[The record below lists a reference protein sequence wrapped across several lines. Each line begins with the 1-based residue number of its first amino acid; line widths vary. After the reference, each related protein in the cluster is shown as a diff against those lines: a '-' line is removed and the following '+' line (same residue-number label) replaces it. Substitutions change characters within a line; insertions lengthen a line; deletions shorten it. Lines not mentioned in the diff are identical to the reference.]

1 MSDQTVI
8 DVRPPDLATPRSDG
22 QVAQQLAT
30 DRAERDV
37 TDFRARAEAAILE
50 RLQAG
55 PASAEDL
62 TEYVKGCGV
71 PFKDGR
77 ALGNVYKSMRDRG
90 LIRIVGDCQRR
101 FGHGT
106 GGGHIWERVACD

>member
-1 MSDQTVI
+1 MEQAVI
-8 DVRPPDLATPRSDG
+8 DVRPPDLATARAVG
-22 QVAQQLAT
+22 EVASQLAT

-62 TEYVKGCGV
+62 TEHVKACGI

-77 ALGNVYKSMRDRG
+77 ALGHVYKAMKDRG

-106 GGGHIWERVACD
+106 GGGHIWERC

>member
-1 MSDQTVI
+1 MSQATL
-8 DVRPPDLATPRSDG
+8 DVRPPDLATARAVG
-22 QVAQQLAT
+22 EVGAQLAT
-30 DRAERDV
+30 GRAERDV

-62 TEYVKGCGV
+62 TEYVKACGV

-77 ALGNVYKSMRDRG
+77 ALGSIYKSLKDRG
-90 LIRIVGDCQRR
+90 VIRIVGDCQRR

-106 GGGHIWERVACD
+106 GGGHIWERCLGD